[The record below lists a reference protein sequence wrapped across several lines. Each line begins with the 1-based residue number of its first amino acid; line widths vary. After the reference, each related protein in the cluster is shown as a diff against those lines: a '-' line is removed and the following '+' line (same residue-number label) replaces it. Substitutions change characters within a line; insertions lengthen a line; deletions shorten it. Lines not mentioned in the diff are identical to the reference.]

1 MFSRAENP
9 GTRKRLVLTLFALAA
24 LLTWF
29 ALLRTRWPKADALAR
44 IPSACAAFG

>member
-9 GTRKRLVLTLFALAA
+9 GTRKRLALTLFALAA

-29 ALLRTRWPKADALAR
+29 ARLRTRWPKADALAR
-44 IPSACAAFG
+44 TPCTCVAFG